1 MRKLYGA
8 AGATAVMGVLM
19 FGALG
24 VASASASSWWVGGTE
39 LTSSAPLASSTS
51 TLHTITMKF
60 STITIECTGVE
71 LKSADLV
78 GHTGGQIEHLVLTNC
93 LMRGGG
99 GCSLEGTKIESKPLK
114 MEPALYEK
122 SPEDKVV
129 LKPVTGKLFM
139 EISVGGAS
147 CADPEEGAEIEGQMT
162 LALPKGREELA
173 EQELEFVTP
182 LVAGELHG
190 WIGSWTLGGDV
201 KAKLASGKSWSFH

>member
-8 AGATAVMGVLM
+8 AGAAAVMGVLM
-19 FGALG
+19 FGTLG

-39 LTSSAPLASSTS
+39 LTSSAPFASSTN
-51 TLHTITMKF
+51 TLRTVTMKF
-60 STITIECTGVE
+60 NTITIECTGVE

-78 GHTGGQIEHLVLTNC
+78 GQSGGQIEHLVLTGC
-93 LMRGGG
+93 HMQGSG
-99 GCSLEGTKIESKPLK
+99 GCSLRNTKIESKPLK

-147 CADPEEGAEIEGQMT
+147 CGHPEEGAEIEGQMT
-162 LALPKGREELA
+162 LALPTGREELA
-173 EQELEFVTP
+173 EQELEFIT
-182 LVAGELHG
+182 LAAGELHG